1 MPRLHSWVGGIF
13 LLLPALGIISLVAG
27 LYSLFLLYLGL
38 PVLMKSPSDRAM
50 GYTVVTII
58 VAVVLFVVLNRAA
71 MDGDG
76 RSGRIWRVRPLGA
89 GAPANNAGAR
99 R

>member
-1 MPRLHSWVGGIF
+1 MPRLHRGWAAFSCCSRLF
-13 LLLPALGIISLVAG
+13 GIISLVAG

-71 MDGDG
+71 MMVMGGPVGFGAYG
-76 RSGRIWRVRPLGA
+76 R
-89 GAPANNAGAR
+89 
-99 R
+99 